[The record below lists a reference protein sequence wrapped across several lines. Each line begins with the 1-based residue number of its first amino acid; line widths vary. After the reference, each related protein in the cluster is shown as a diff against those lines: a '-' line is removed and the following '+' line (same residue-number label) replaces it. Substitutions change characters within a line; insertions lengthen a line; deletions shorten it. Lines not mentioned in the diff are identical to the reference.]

1 MQQAA
6 KLANMKQLLS
16 NIILIAIIVSGL
28 SAGLS
33 LSHVLEIPGKHR
45 LTQME
50 FVHVQHNF
58 YGGYAIFGAIA
69 WVFCSVAGL
78 IAGFAFYKINKSLAV
93 YYFIASGGFI
103 ICLIIFAFFL
113 NKYNQM
119 IASWSTIIPADWE
132 TIRNHWELCH
142 TVVFV
147 ISAVSFIAFTLAYG
161 VIKSNRFFHIKNIKT
176 SSVVINPLN

>member
-45 LTQME
+45 LTQLE

-58 YGGYAIFGAIA
+58 LWGLCNICRQA
-69 WVFCSVAGL
+69 WEQGRLFCKV
-78 IAGFAFYKINKSLAV
+78 GFVCRFVRLANV
-93 YYFIASGGFI
+93 
-103 ICLIIFAFFL
+103 
-113 NKYNQM
+113 
-119 IASWSTIIPADWE
+119 PALV
-132 TIRNHWELCH
+132 R
-142 TVVFV
+142 
-147 ISAVSFIAFTLAYG
+147 
-161 VIKSNRFFHIKNIKT
+161 
-176 SSVVINPLN
+176 